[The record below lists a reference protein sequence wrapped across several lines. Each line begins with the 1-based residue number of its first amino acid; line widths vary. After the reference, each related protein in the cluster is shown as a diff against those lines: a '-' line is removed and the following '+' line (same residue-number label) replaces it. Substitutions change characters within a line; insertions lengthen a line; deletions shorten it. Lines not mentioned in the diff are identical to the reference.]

1 MSSSSVLILLES
13 QAGREGWGAF
23 LFGFFVVV
31 FFFFFYTKFEGHHPL
46 PFQLGNQLPEHGTL
60 PF

>member
-13 QAGREGWGAF
+13 QAGRGGWGAF

-31 FFFFFYTKFEGHHPL
+31 LFFLFF
-46 PFQLGNQLPEHGTL
+46 
-60 PF
+60 